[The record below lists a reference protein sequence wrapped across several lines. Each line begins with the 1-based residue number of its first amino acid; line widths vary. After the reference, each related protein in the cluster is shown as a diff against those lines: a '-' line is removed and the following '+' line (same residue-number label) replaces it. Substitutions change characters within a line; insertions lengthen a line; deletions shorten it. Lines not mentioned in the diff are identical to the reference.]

1 MNSKSEI
8 NIKFGTD
15 GFRGIISKD
24 FTYQAAAVIT
34 TAIADYIYSK
44 KLKLQTAVFYDRRF
58 LSDKYADYIAKIFS
72 QYSISVDISGAAL
85 PTPALSYYVK
95 SSKAALGV
103 MITASHNSYE
113 YNGIKIKTPEGCS
126 APAAVI
132 EEIQKRTDAVINGE
146 FDAQNFIKTNSIKK
160 TGVIR
165 RIDPVEAYL
174 DNIAGALDIQV
185 LKKASGRFLIN
196 PMYGSQAGLFKKFTE
211 KFDLKIKSDEIFAAH
226 NPLFPGFNPEPIA
239 ANLTEMSA
247 IISSKKGSKKY
258 KAGFCFDGDGD
269 RIGAM
274 TSRGVFVS
282 PQIIFALLL
291 RHLVK
296 NKKRRG
302 AVAKTVSV
310 TALVSRIAQ
319 KNGLELNETPIGFK
333 YIAEL
338 MLDKSK
344 NIMIGGEESGGIGLD
359 SYLPERDGL
368 FLALCLLEVI
378 AFEKKP
384 LEEVI
389 EDLFDEYGRYIYDR
403 IDFKFNDNKFNE
415 IKKKL
420 GNEKLNEICG
430 FEVDG
435 YNTADGYKYFLSDGS
450 WILFRFSG
458 TEPVLRIYAEA
469 PVKNKKD
476 ENKVENLLKFAK
488 NYLHIN

>member
-1 MNSKSEI
+1 MNKNDQI

-24 FTYQAAAVIT
+24 FTYQAVKIIA

-58 LSDKYADYIAKIFS
+58 LSDKYADYMSKIFS
-72 QYSISVDISGAAL
+72 RYSISVDISDAAL

-95 SSKAALGV
+95 NSGAALGV

-113 YNGIKIKTPEGCS
+113 YNGIKIKTPEGSS

-132 EEIQKRTDAVINGE
+132 EEIQKRTDAVINDE
-146 FDAQNFIKTNSIKK
+146 FDEQKFIKTYSIKK
-160 TGVIR
+160 AGVIK
-165 RIDPVEAYL
+165 RINPVADYL
-174 DNIAGALDIQV
+174 DNIAAALDIEV

-196 PMYGSQAGLFKKFTE
+196 PMYGSQAGLFERFTE
-211 KFDLKIKSDEIFAAH
+211 KFGLKIKSDEIFGMH

-239 ANLTEMSA
+239 SNLTEMSE
-247 IISSKKGSKKY
+247 IMSSKSASEKY
-258 KAGFCFDGDGD
+258 DAGFCFDGDGD

-274 TSRGVFVS
+274 TSGGRFVS

-291 RHLVK
+291 RNLVK
-296 NKKRRG
+296 NKNRRG

-310 TALVSRIAQ
+310 TALVSMIAE
-319 KNGLELNETPIGFK
+319 KHGLELNETPIGFK

-338 MLDKSK
+338 ILDKSK

-384 LEEVI
+384 LDEII

-403 IDFKFNDNKFNE
+403 IDFKFDDNKFNE
-415 IKKKL
+415 IKNKL
-420 GNEKLNEICG
+420 GNEKLDEICG
-430 FEVDG
+430 FKVTG
-435 YNTADGYKYFLSDGS
+435 YNKTDGHKYFLTDGS

-469 PVKNKKD
+469 LVKNKKD

-488 NYLHIN
+488 NYLQIS